1 MNRYKIKIWTDYNNN
16 VYRIYT
22 VNAKDPPAAK
32 EKAKEKAKGK
42 KCKDCIIEYIKL
54 KKVLDKS

>member
-1 MNRYKIKIWTDYNNN
+1 MNRYKIKIWTDYDNN

-32 EKAKEKAKGK
+32 EKAKKR
-42 KCKDCIIEYIKL
+42 
-54 KKVLDKS
+54 